1 MSARIA
7 IVTGAGGAIG
17 AAIASRLAEV
27 GNLVVAADLDLDGAA
42 ATQSSI
48 TSSGGRADAW
58 RLDVA
63 DPDSRANLVAG
74 VLDRHGRID
83 VLVNCAGILRDA
95 RIGDV
100 TDQTLLPTLTVNL
113 LGPLALA
120 RQVIEPMTATGGG
133 SIINIASRAWLGIF
147 GSASYSMT
155 KGALVG
161 ATRSLALELGPAGI
175 RVNAIAPG
183 YVHTPMSASLPEKVV
198 RRSVD
203 ATPLRR
209 AGDPDDV
216 ARLATELA
224 HPHSFV
230 TGQVIAVCGG
240 RTIGQ
245 PEMAE
250 GTAS

>member
-1 MSARIA
+1 MNAPVA

-17 AAIASRLAEV
+17 AAIAARLATA
-27 GNLVVAADLDLDGAA
+27 GNLVVAADLDLAGAA
-42 ATQSSI
+42 ATRAGI
-48 TSSGGRADAW
+48 TSAGGHADACQ
-58 RLDVA
+58 LDVA
-63 DPDSRANLVAG
+63 DPHSRTDLVTG

-95 RIGDV
+95 RIGDL
-100 TDQTLLPTLTVNL
+100 TDQTLLPTLSVNL
-113 LGPLALA
+113 LGPLSLA
-120 RQVIEPMTATGGG
+120 RQVIDPMTAIGGG

-161 ATRSLALELGPAGI
+161 VTRSLALELGPAGI

-183 YVHTPMSASLPEKVV
+183 YVQTPMSAGLPPKVV

-224 HPHSFV
+224 HPQTFV